1 MQHCRRCD
9 DAARQHALLLWSQS
23 GVWVRRTSC
32 DALGSASDSA
42 RSAAAYLAVY
52 SFTPLHWSASSALC
66 CSTRSRGHCACGM
79 AGHAAV
85 LRSTASA
92 PPPYHR
98 RTANHLGIVHG
109 DGGVFGVSQVRY
121 GLWPHAR
128 SSARSSARS
137 VEVCEVRVEIVRDR
151 RRDCASCASSHG
163 DRASSHGDCA
173 SSHGDRARSW
183 PLESHASRGSDCIRV
198 MRGRITA
205 YLRREG

>member
-109 DGGVFGVSQVRY
+109 DGGVIRRLTGQI
-121 GLWPHAR
+121 R
-128 SSARSSARS
+128 SLASR
-137 VEVCEVRVEIVRDR
+137 EIVREIVR
-151 RRDCASCASSHG
+151 EIRGGLRG
-163 DRASSHGDCA
+163 TR
-173 SSHGDRARSW
+173 GDRARSS
-183 PLESHASRGSDCIRV
+183 PRLRILCELSRRSCELSRRLCELSRRSCEIVASREPRV
-198 MRGRITA
+198 ARQRLHPGDAWTHHRVPET
-205 YLRREG
+205 